1 MINVSNLLIFRLFKK
16 NVLKVD
22 KMKIGTYFYK
32 DTCSGRIS
40 KPAKIP
46 TLKFTFM
53 DFPPCFSEQEISE
66 GWKNGRGNVTSC

>member
-1 MINVSNLLIFRLFKK
+1 
-16 NVLKVD
+16 
-22 KMKIGTYFYK
+22 MKIGTYFYK